1 MYAIRSDIRFVKG
14 VDSIMAITKI
24 MNIGV
29 GKKGKI
35 TNHLK
40 HALDYIMNEAKTEN
54 GVLVGGWNCV
64 PKFAFE

>member
-1 MYAIRSDIRFVKG
+1 
-14 VDSIMAITKI
+14 MAITKI
-24 MNIGV
+24 MNVGA

-40 HALDYIMNEAKTEN
+40 HALDYIMNETKTES

-64 PKFAFE
+64 PKFVLNRW